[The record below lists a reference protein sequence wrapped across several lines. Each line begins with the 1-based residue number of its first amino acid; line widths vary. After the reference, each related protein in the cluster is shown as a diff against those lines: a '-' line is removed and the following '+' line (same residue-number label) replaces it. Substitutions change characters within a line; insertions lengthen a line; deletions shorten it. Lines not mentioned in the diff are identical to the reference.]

1 MSRFRLR
8 RGYGGRA
15 EDAREAR
22 AQRRRAVRAGS
33 LTLATSS
40 PAGVALTAATTRT
53 PVVATF
59 LRFAGANGLVSLVG
73 NLFIVAILVEAAGL
87 DVVLANVVAVAIC
100 GLLNFQ
106 IGDRVVFRAARRAS

>member
-1 MSRFRLR
+1 
-8 RGYGGRA
+8 
-15 EDAREAR
+15 
-22 AQRRRAVRAGS
+22 
-33 LTLATSS
+33 
-40 PAGVALTAATTRT
+40 
-53 PVVATF
+53 
-59 LRFAGANGLVSLVG
+59 VG